1 MQAHNRAMHHLR
13 RRLAWNKGLT
23 KKTDVRI
30 AKSVEKISAGVKKAI
45 KEGRCTGKASTPEKE
60 VLRRQ
65 RMSTAALN
73 RTTPSVSKRTEPY
86 VQVDGTIVMLD
97 SSYERKLAKI
107 FDSHGIRWIRP
118 KPLDWYSVDGKRHHY
133 FPDFYLVDYDL
144 YLDPKNEYCFKV
156 QAEKIKYVLAHYKN
170 CVFLHSDELTVEKI
184 FELLEC

>member
-30 AKSVEKISAGVKKAI
+30 AKSVEKISAGVKKAV
-45 KEGRCTGKASTPEKE
+45 KEGRCIGKASTPEKE

-107 FDSHGIRWIRP
+107 F
-118 KPLDWYSVDGKRHHY
+118 
-133 FPDFYLVDYDL
+133 
-144 YLDPKNEYCFKV
+144 
-156 QAEKIKYVLAHYKN
+156 
-170 CVFLHSDELTVEKI
+170 
-184 FELLEC
+184 